1 MKHETIISDD
11 RVYRYVLWRES
22 NNIFY
27 DKDGYVCFIGLNPS
41 TADEV
46 KNDPT
51 IRRCMGFV
59 DRWRYKTLCMV
70 NLFAY
75 RTTDPVNLMAA
86 NDPVGPDNDKWIRDC
101 TRNAAL
107 VIAAWGFN
115 GEILDRGKTV
125 EKMIPNL
132 YCLGKTKEGYPKHPL
147 YVPYSVEPQI
157 YIMDESN
164 EHKCEFQQTGGC
176 YLTNPPVYVFKCRIC
191 GKKAEVMFDSPELP
205 VYTDEELNKLGR
217 RIL

>member
-1 MKHETIISDD
+1 MKHETVISDD

-75 RTTDPVNLMAA
+75 RTTHPINLMAA

-125 EKMIPNL
+125 EKMITNL

-147 YVPYSVEPQI
+147 YVPYSVEPQR
-157 YIMDESN
+157 YISDESN
-164 EHKCEFQQTGGC
+164 EHECEFQKIGET
-176 YLTNPPVYVFKCRIC
+176 LSIPPILEFKCRIC
-191 GKKAEVMFDSPELP
+191 GKIAKVMRELP
-205 VYTDEELNKLGR
+205 RPDIFTNEELNRMGR